1 MKVTV
6 IITNYNKAPFLEEAI
21 ESAIR
26 QDYKEFELLII
37 DDGSTDN
44 SKLIIKSYLQHPRV
58 KAIFQENQGV
68 ISTRNKAIRSAT
80 GEFVVQLDG
89 DDKLAPNFL
98 TETVLVMLA
107 NERAG
112 IVYGE
117 VEFFGEKKGLW
128 DLGGYSLE
136 KQLRTNQI
144 VITALFKKSDFLKSG
159 GYDMLFQNGYE
170 DWDLWLSIIS
180 LGKEVVKIDKRLF
193 FYRILDLSRNSSISK
208 KDLVEIRKNLFF
220 KHKDL
225 YNECFIN
232 PIELANEVERL
243 KEFETAFN
251 NIKMTFEYKM
261 GKLLLSPIRKL
272 KTLFSKS

>member
-1 MKVTV
+1 LKVTV